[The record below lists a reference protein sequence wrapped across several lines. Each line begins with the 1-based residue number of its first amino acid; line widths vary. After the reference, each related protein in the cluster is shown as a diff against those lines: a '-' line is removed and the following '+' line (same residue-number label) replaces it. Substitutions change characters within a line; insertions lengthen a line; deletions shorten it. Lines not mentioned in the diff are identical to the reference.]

1 MIKKAQIRFFCIT
14 MALLFAVFASI
25 LCVAYYVCSA
35 SCQLSI
41 RGRLDR
47 LTLYY
52 KIYTDEDDKA
62 LLTHEGVIVVKQNHS
77 SSFII
82 LDAAGMPNEQIYQ
95 IVSAAFNTYEQYPQ
109 VTSSYFDKIYYRI
122 IPMKAET
129 LLVAADMCDYY
140 EKATK
145 SVLIILFTLLILYLI
160 LALVV
165 WGLSFKVFHPI
176 KEMLY
181 KHKKFISDASH
192 ELKTPIAVISAN
204 ADVLASK
211 TDNDKFVKSIKSQ
224 AKRMSLLVTDMLT
237 LAKMDET
244 TFTPLKESFNLSD
257 AVTES
262 VLPFDA
268 VAFENGKTLLSEIES
283 GIDYVGDRESVKK
296 VVNILLDNAVK
307 YSSVG
312 GTIKVTLAK
321 NVLTISNTG
330 SDIKDIDSDK
340 IFERF
345 FRGDASRSRDT
356 GGSGLGLSI
365 AKSIA
370 NANKWDIKAVSK
382 FGESMTITIC
392 F

>member
-1 MIKKAQIRFFCIT
+1 

-52 KIYTDEDDKA
+52 KIYVDEDDKA

-129 LLVAADMCDYY
+129 LLVAADMSDYY

-165 WGLSFKVFHPI
+165 WGLSFKVFQPI
-176 KEMLY
+176 KETLY

-211 TDNDKFVKSIKSQ
+211 TDNDRFVKSIKSQ

>member
-1 MIKKAQIRFFCIT
+1 
-14 MALLFAVFASI
+14 
-25 LCVAYYVCSA
+25 
-35 SCQLSI
+35 
-41 RGRLDR
+41 
-47 LTLYY
+47 
-52 KIYTDEDDKA
+52 
-62 LLTHEGVIVVKQNHS
+62 
-77 SSFII
+77 
-82 LDAAGMPNEQIYQ
+82 
-95 IVSAAFNTYEQYPQ
+95 
-109 VTSSYFDKIYYRI
+109 
-122 IPMKAET
+122 
-129 LLVAADMCDYY
+129 
-140 EKATK
+140 
-145 SVLIILFTLLILYLI
+145 
-160 LALVV
+160 
-165 WGLSFKVFHPI
+165 
-176 KEMLY
+176 
-181 KHKKFISDASH
+181 
-192 ELKTPIAVISAN
+192 
-204 ADVLASK
+204 
-211 TDNDKFVKSIKSQ
+211 
-224 AKRMSLLVTDMLT
+224 MLT

>member
-95 IVSAAFNTYEQYPQ
+95 IVSAAFDTYEQYPQ

-129 LLVAADMCDYY
+129 LLVAADMSDYY

-181 KHKKFISDASH
+181 KHKKH
-192 ELKTPIAVISAN
+192 
-204 ADVLASK
+204 
-211 TDNDKFVKSIKSQ
+211 
-224 AKRMSLLVTDMLT
+224 
-237 LAKMDET
+237 
-244 TFTPLKESFNLSD
+244 
-257 AVTES
+257 
-262 VLPFDA
+262 PFCTYDQ
-268 VAFENGKTLLSEIES
+268 
-283 GIDYVGDRESVKK
+283 R
-296 VVNILLDNAVK
+296 
-307 YSSVG
+307 
-312 GTIKVTLAK
+312 
-321 NVLTISNTG
+321 
-330 SDIKDIDSDK
+330 
-340 IFERF
+340 
-345 FRGDASRSRDT
+345 
-356 GGSGLGLSI
+356 
-365 AKSIA
+365 
-370 NANKWDIKAVSK
+370 
-382 FGESMTITIC
+382 
-392 F
+392 

>member
-14 MALLFAVFASI
+14 IALLFAVFASI

-129 LLVAADMCDYY
+129 LLVAADMSDYY

-165 WGLSFKVFHPI
+165 WGLSFKVFQPI
-176 KEMLY
+176 KETLY

-244 TFTPLKESFNLSD
+244 TFTPLKESFNLSN

>member
-52 KIYTDEDDKA
+52 KIYVDEDDKA

-129 LLVAADMCDYY
+129 LLVAADMSDYY

-165 WGLSFKVFHPI
+165 WGLSFKVFQPI
-176 KEMLY
+176 KETLY

-211 TDNDKFVKSIKSQ
+211 TDNDRFVKSIKSQ

>member
-1 MIKKAQIRFFCIT
+1 

-52 KIYTDEDDKA
+52 KIYVDEDDKA

-95 IVSAAFNTYEQYPQ
+95 ITSAAFNTYEQYPQ

-129 LLVAADMCDYY
+129 LLVAADMSDYY

-165 WGLSFKVFHPI
+165 WGLSFKVFQPI
-176 KEMLY
+176 KETLY

-211 TDNDKFVKSIKSQ
+211 TDNDRFVKSIKSQ

>member
-129 LLVAADMCDYY
+129 LLVAADMSDYY

-165 WGLSFKVFHPI
+165 WGLSFKVFQPI
-176 KEMLY
+176 KETLY

-211 TDNDKFVKSIKSQ
+211 TDNDRFVKSIKSQ